1 VVDRRPI
8 KGKTDVYEYRVRWA
22 GYDEKSDTWE
32 PLYKLKNAKDKLNEF
47 HKQLKR
53 KVEEENEISRKST
66 ILQKNEERMKEC
78 ALETFVC
85 DKCEEICDNYTSL
98 LVHRYHEHDIPI
110 SSPNEENI
118 SIDKI
123 IVKQL
128 QMEDPQFKIIY
139 DTDINKSD
147 IPYSATRVEKH
158 FLTTYTFITDTDGL
172 LYCIDAPGLRT
183 KSRIRT
189 QLRLCIPSVMRKQL
203 LREIHDGKT
212 GAHPSTTRM
221 YDKLREYAWWPS
233 MLSDINK
240 YIAHC
245 SVCQRTKWNKGVVL
259 PQPMS
264 LPDGPW
270 SHVSIDH
277 IGPLPLTAR
286 GNLHILV
293 AKCRFTKYVEAW
305 AVPDTDALTTVKY
318 LLNGIICRYGIPKVI
333 LSDNG
338 SGFISD
344 LNEAFMIELGIKHIT
359 SSPHHPQSN
368 GDVEAVNKTIGYSL
382 KIWANESHTNWDI
395 ELPWAI
401 FAYNTAVHTSIGETP
416 YYLNHGRD
424 ARTILDIILNKSPD
438 TQKDRCQYSIELV
451 ERLHEI
457 YTRMMEIY
465 KDIQAKRVNNETP
478 MELNVG
484 DMVYLHVP
492 NDTPGLARKFVTRFR
507 GPYNVVEK
515 ISPVNYTINID
526 KKNVTVHIERLRKV
540 VQEDNMK
547 KWNEEIESA
556 TQELLVYNNL
566 RKKLDDLE
574 ERAAYNIAVNRAE
587 VDIERQYL
595 EQEQQ

>member
-1 VVDRRPI
+1 
-8 KGKTDVYEYRVRWA
+8 
-22 GYDEKSDTWE
+22 
-32 PLYKLKNAKDKLNEF
+32 
-47 HKQLKR
+47 
-53 KVEEENEISRKST
+53 
-66 ILQKNEERMKEC
+66 
-78 ALETFVC
+78 
-85 DKCEEICDNYTSL
+85 
-98 LVHRYHEHDIPI
+98 
-110 SSPNEENI
+110 
-118 SIDKI
+118 
-123 IVKQL
+123 
-128 QMEDPQFKIIY
+128 
-139 DTDINKSD
+139 
-147 IPYSATRVEKH
+147 
-158 FLTTYTFITDTDGL
+158 
-172 LYCIDAPGLRT
+172 
-183 KSRIRT
+183 
-189 QLRLCIPSVMRKQL
+189 
-203 LREIHDGKT
+203 
-212 GAHPSTTRM
+212 
-221 YDKLREYAWWPS
+221 
-233 MLSDINK
+233 
-240 YIAHC
+240 
-245 SVCQRTKWNKGVVL
+245 
-259 PQPMS
+259 
-264 LPDGPW
+264 
-270 SHVSIDH
+270 
-277 IGPLPLTAR
+277 
-286 GNLHILV
+286 
-293 AKCRFTKYVEAW
+293 
-305 AVPDTDALTTVKY
+305 
-318 LLNGIICRYGIPKVI
+318 
-333 LSDNG
+333 
-338 SGFISD
+338 
-344 LNEAFMIELGIKHIT
+344 MIELGIKHIT

-526 KKNVTVHIERLRKV
+526 KKNVTVHMERLRKV
-540 VQEDNMK
+540 VQEDNMN